1 MLAAPFSGGGS
12 LLLTAASTGFSI
24 GGSVKG
30 YLSDKDM
37 QNKIAK
43 IVNDLNAC
51 KDEMY
56 EAENQL
62 QCELQ
67 NVETLLDFFKE
78 SGIHEQII
86 KIANNLEHNE
96 DVGHALSAAKPIIDC
111 CKSAAMFKSVLTSQ
125 GSTRLVT
132 NIMTIRFVL
141 RKTKTF
147 ARYIPEVMSLSRGTL
162 RHGVFPMTSAQTVIR
177 VGPDSFIMRVP
188 VMKSVDAGKQ
198 IVSKSATITTGKE
211 IASKSTIITA
221 GKEVAT
227 NSATIS
233 AGKEFATK
241 SVTVT
246 AGNQIATKSTTFIAG
261 KEIAK
266 KTTVVTATA
275 GKEITKV
282 TGEKVVVHGL
292 AKNTEVI
299 GKNFVANTKDVNIV
313 GSIQKSTDTLT
324 KTAGSISKLGV
335 GISAI
340 AIAFDTYSLIK
351 AFSASQKR
359 HPTSEYLRKKSIE
372 IRAMV
377 KQLDD
382 IYRDLTLLHNEL
394 LSIFTETE
402 RGSDEFDSDEV
413 GNDAIEDDGDDDINL
428 GSDDVENIRTYL
440 EKSQIVLG

>member
-12 LLLTAASTGFSI
+12 LLLTAASIGFSI

-86 KIANNLEHNE
+86 KIANNLEHTE

-147 ARYIPEVMSLSRGTL
+147 ARYIPEAMSLSRGTL
-162 RHGVFPMTSAQTVIR
+162 RHCAFPMTSAHTVIR

-233 AGKEFATK
+233 AGK
-241 SVTVT
+241 
-246 AGNQIATKSTTFIAG
+246 QIATKSTTIIAG

-282 TGEKVVVHGL
+282 TGEKVVVNGL

-299 GKNFVANTKDVNIV
+299 GKNFVANTKDVKIV

-324 KTAGSISKLGV
+324 KTAGSISKFGV
-335 GISAI
+335 GISATS
-340 AIAFDTYSLIK
+340 IAFDTYSLIK
-351 AFSASQKR
+351 AFSESQKR
-359 HPTSEYLRKKSIE
+359 HPTSEYLRKKSNE

-394 LSIFTETE
+394 LSMYTETE

-413 GNDAIEDDGDDDINL
+413 GNDAVEDDGDDDINL

-440 EKSQIVLG
+440 ERSQVVLG